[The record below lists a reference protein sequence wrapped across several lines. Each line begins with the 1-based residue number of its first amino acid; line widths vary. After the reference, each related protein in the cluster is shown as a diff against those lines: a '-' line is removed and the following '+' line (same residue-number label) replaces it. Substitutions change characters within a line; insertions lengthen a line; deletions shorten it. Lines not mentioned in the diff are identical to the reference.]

1 MSLADSVFGK
11 PATTTYTTTAGTKPP
26 GYGFANSFFNSLQ
39 GLTSNPFPTLAAS
52 GGKLDPGLSP
62 TLTDLIQRAQ
72 GYAGSTPPSILQG
85 ASGVY
90 GRLMSPN
97 LQNPVTRLFG
107 GAPDYTGRLSAGQK
121 VYGGGNAGSMTFPG
135 SQTSPGAG
143 PGGPGMG
150 GGGGMPP
157 GGGPGGMAGLMSM
170 LGGSGGASQPS
181 TQMPPP
187 TPMPGT
193 GSQQP
198 QPGQQQPNFA
208 MLLQLLQ
215 SLSQGGGGQQQQQ
228 PNGG

>member
-1 MSLADSVFGK
+1 MASSLANAVFGT
-11 PATTTYTTTAGTKPP
+11 PASTSYSSTSATRPP
-26 GYGFANSFFNSLQ
+26 GYGFASNFMNSLQ
-39 GLTSNPFPTLAAS
+39 SIASNPFPTYQ
-52 GGKLDPGLSP
+52 GKLDPGLSP

-72 GYAGSTPPSILQG
+72 GYAGSSPPSILQG
-85 ASGVY
+85 ASGTL
-90 GRLMSPN
+90 GRLMNPN

-107 GAPDYTGRLSAGQK
+107 GTSDFTGRLNPNQK
-121 VYGGGNAGSMTFPG
+121 VYGGGTAGQFTFPG
-135 SQTSPGAG
+135 SQTSPSAG

-187 TPMPGT
+187 TPMPGM

-228 PNGG
+228 PSYGG